1 MGSGER
7 RYKFSIRLKK
17 DTIELIVTYGDDIPL
32 EISNQS
38 EGFHWMMDFYFNFI
52 SNNTL
57 EPGTIVIIDDFGESL
72 GYPTVRGVVKRLR
85 TLAQSRGLTIV
96 LSTNNILA
104 IDSQHLD
111 EVRLIIR
118 TEEGDTRIIND
129 FDRFDEGYSYD
140 SIGQVLNGLAVGRN
154 LGRTGNRRTAFVEG
168 AVDYLYLN
176 AFSEMLRKI
185 DKDVDVDFLPIT
197 GLCGHGGAA
206 DIVQRIMSI
215 ERFPILL
222 IDDASNQE
230 LIAEAESRGIKTVS
244 IAEVVDG
251 RTEVADLFSAKDA
264 EMLGIEVGSFD
275 NAACISHRLPTIC
288 DDLDEATKVNFA
300 RVIAFIASQ

>member
-1 MGSGER
+1 M
-7 RYKFSIRLKK
+7 
-17 DTIELIVTYGDDIPL
+17 VTYGDDIPL
-32 EISNQS
+32 DIREQS
-38 EGFHWMMDFYFNFI
+38 DGFLWLMDFFFNFI

-57 EPGTIVIIDDFGESL
+57 EPGTIVIIDDFGDSL
-72 GYPTVRGVVKRLR
+72 GYPTVKGVVKRLR

-111 EVRLIIR
+111 EVRLIVR

-129 FDRFDEGYSYD
+129 FDRFDEGYGHD
-140 SIGQVLNGLAVGRN
+140 AVGQILNGLAVGRN

-168 AVDYLYLN
+168 VADYLYLN
-176 AFSEMLRKI
+176 AFSEMLRKSSE
-185 DKDVDVDFLPIT
+185 DVDVDFLPIK

-230 LIAEAESRGIKTVS
+230 LIAEAESKKVRTVS
-244 IAEVVDG
+244 V
-251 RTEVADLFSAKDA
+251 TEVFDGKGKTTELFSAKDA
-264 EMLGIEVGSFD
+264 ETLGIEDGSFD
-275 NAACISHRLPTIC
+275 NAACISHRLPTMY
-288 DDLDEATKVNFA
+288 ATWTRRRSLTSPKP
-300 RVIAFIASQ
+300 